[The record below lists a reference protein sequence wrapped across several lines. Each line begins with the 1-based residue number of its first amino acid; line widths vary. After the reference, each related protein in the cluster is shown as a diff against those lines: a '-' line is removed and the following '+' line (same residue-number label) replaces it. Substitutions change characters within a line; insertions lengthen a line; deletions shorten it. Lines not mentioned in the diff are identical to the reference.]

1 MDFSGR
7 EPMEILL
14 IDVAKRWRSWEGCC
28 RKQTNSKPYLLLT
41 PGSISSL
48 FCCWPMTL
56 SNKLKMIVVVVHLFF
71 DQLFNAQPV
80 DGAVSNQYQVI
91 FECVS
96 GQSSYFSCNVALL
109 FWRQDLWGILRNL
122 HPVTKSWKRSQKK
135 KHLIIIS
142 TLTSGIV
149 VRNAFKTGSRGMRTI
164 HTGKRVWYTT
174 ERLTKGYSHNINTM
188 K

>member
-1 MDFSGR
+1 
-7 EPMEILL
+7 MEELRRLL
-14 IDVAKRWRSWEGCC
+14 QE
-28 RKQTNSKPYLLLT
+28 TNEQQAVLALNTRFNFFIVLLLT
-41 PGSISSL
+41 NDHVKQIGDDCCCCPPVLRTTCGWCSFKSIS
-48 FCCWPMTL
+48 C
-56 SNKLKMIVVVVHLFF
+56 V
-71 DQLFNAQPV
+71 
-80 DGAVSNQYQVI
+80 

-96 GQSSYFSCNVALL
+96 GRSSYFSCNVASL

-122 HPVTKSWKRSQKK
+122 HPVTKSWKRSQK

-174 ERLTKGYSHNINTM
+174 ERLY
-188 K
+188 